1 MRASQKRLLY
11 EQIDRKMERFRR
23 AESVEVPSRGW
34 IRAIRS
40 SLRMSM
46 RQLGKKL
53 GIRAQSVYDIE
64 KAEASGSISI
74 RSLREMAKAM
84 DLKFVYGFVPK
95 EPSIEKM
102 IEKRAHE
109 LAKEIVLK
117 STQGVKLEDD
127 ENPQERIDKAIEDKA
142 YEIKRELPRYLWD

>member
-1 MRASQKRLLY
+1 MKVSQKRLLI

-74 RSLREMAKAM
+74 RSLREIANAL
-84 DLKFVYGFVPK
+84 DLRFVYGFVSR
-95 EPSIEKM
+95 ESSIEKM
-102 IEKRAHE
+102 IERRAYE
-109 LAKEIVLK
+109 VAKDIVLK
-117 STQGVKLEDD
+117 TSQGVKLEDD
-127 ENPQERIDKAIEDKA
+127 ENPQDRIDKAIEDKA
-142 YEIKRELPRYLWD
+142 YEIKKELPRYLWD